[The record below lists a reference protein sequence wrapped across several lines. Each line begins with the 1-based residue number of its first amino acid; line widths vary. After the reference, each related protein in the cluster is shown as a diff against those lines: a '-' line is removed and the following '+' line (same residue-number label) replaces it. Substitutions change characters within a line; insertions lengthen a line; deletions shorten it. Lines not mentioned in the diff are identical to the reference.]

1 VRWRLGLERKWFRS
15 RAREIPIEGIREK
28 GEETV

>member
-1 VRWRLGLERKWFRS
+1 VRWRLGLEREWFRS
-15 RAREIPIEGIREK
+15 RAREIPIDGNREK